1 MIINYGSCIVSL
13 QKEGEFYT
21 LVFNVTPYTEEIDL
35 IAEGYRQ
42 IGNTIKVP
50 ANTQVRCE
58 AILDGYVPYVGV
70 VTVTQDETL
79 NVTLEQ
85 GIKYT
90 VNTTPA
96 DATVT
101 FLIGGYTHEINE
113 LDVPINRPFSYSVT
127 KTNYYPYQ
135 SGDITVS
142 EPTTVSIN
150 LEELPLAD
158 LTGYTYHMD
167 ADKNAILDN
176 YEGDDTEVIVPLPST
191 GE

>member
-1 MIINYGSCIVSL
+1 MIVNYGSCIVSL

-50 ANTQVRCE
+50 VNTQVRCE

-85 GIKYT
+85 GVKCTI
-90 VNTTPA
+90 NPTPA
-96 DATVT
+96 DATVVFT
-101 FLIGGYTHEINE
+101 IDGYTHEINE
-113 LDVPINRPFSYSVT
+113 LDVPINRAFTYTVSKENYET
-127 KTNYYPYQ
+127 KTET
-135 SGDITVS
+135 ITIT
-142 EPTTVSIN
+142 EPTTINVNLKPFTPLDLNDYSFVMNDNHDVTLVEYTGTDPDVTVPSIN
-150 LEELPLAD
+150 D
-158 LTGYTYHMD
+158 
-167 ADKNAILDN
+167 
-176 YEGDDTEVIVPLPST
+176 
-191 GE
+191 